1 MSAVARL
8 ALHLSA
14 ASAALTFRA
23 PPSALARTWPLVPL
37 LPHVARS
44 RNLAVLMGEQSGA
57 EKESQL
63 PMLPSE
69 VEKRASKMKT
79 IEVDGHSLAL
89 DELGPIIIKED
100 GRLGSLANWHEMTE
114 GEQKLTMSFIAK
126 RNAKRR
132 NALLKR
138 QAEEKEAAEA
148 LLKRQAEGNQS
159 A

>member
-1 MSAVARL
+1 
-8 ALHLSA
+8 
-14 ASAALTFRA
+14 
-23 PPSALARTWPLVPL
+23 
-37 LPHVARS
+37 
-44 RNLAVLMGEQSGA
+44 MGEQSGA